1 MGNVTGPFIEA
12 SGWNFRFCR
21 IQNLKLL
28 TQVTRLLEIAAA
40 MSSAQEKVTGSGKL
54 DLSGVMAALAM
65 ANKQEGGNMVN
76 MANKQEGGR
85 TGFAKQSEKGRQS
98 FLHGGWRPEEGK
110 PENRRLNSSSEVSQ
124 QAVRSSEGLAQFLN
138 GLKGEKQ
145 QRSSDDPPSRQPS
158 PPPIEPN
165 LNLAVNHV
173 AHHANNQQANNSF
186 LHNLRKESLKSYGDQ
201 ETNRS
206 SDNPKPMSNSGRLA
220 DRKAIFEASSSSS
233 SSSSSIS
240 SSCSNSSSPD
250 TGKRTFSLPSP
261 SSPSPTGPSSAQQQ
275 KTFAPPRATEPAQ
288 YGAQS
293 LLEETGGLGRLAD
306 RKAKFETQHNSSSV
320 VGGINHQQPA
330 RPAPPTNIP
339 VATVFE
345 RKASKAGE
353 VQVQGSQ
360 GHLEDEEG
368 SLTSLLDSRDSQVA
382 QFLEVVTAMAGERA
396 KKTGDGRL
404 DMGGLLEA
412 LAAVEGIQVQ
422 EKETKEVSDKMQSRS
437 LAPRSKAQPSRKP
450 ETMLG
455 EERKVQG
462 LSGAGVEEGGEQ
474 VRQSWQEALRGARRP
489 QGLRGQS
496 EEVARSVRLRG
507 HSEEVAGAGEVKDVE
522 EGRRAGLRGD
532 GTVLAQPAMATLT
545 PTPPPLPPRD
555 LPQTRGSGAAPAL
568 PSSAPPPVL
577 QRPSQMMRAGGSTA
591 QPFVEEKSSVI
602 GELKNM
608 LEDGGSNRGTLGRSG
623 SSGFKLPP
631 PQDPVDTSNPQDP
644 TVKRIV
650 YNQYR
655 EMLKSYRTAQT

>member
-233 SSSSSIS
+233 SSSSSSFSI
-240 SSCSNSSSPD
+240 
-250 TGKRTFSLPSP
+250 TFSLN
-261 SSPSPTGPSSAQQQ
+261 T
-275 KTFAPPRATEPAQ
+275 
-288 YGAQS
+288 
-293 LLEETGGLGRLAD
+293 
-306 RKAKFETQHNSSSV
+306 
-320 VGGINHQQPA
+320 
-330 RPAPPTNIP
+330 
-339 VATVFE
+339 
-345 RKASKAGE
+345 
-353 VQVQGSQ
+353 
-360 GHLEDEEG
+360 
-368 SLTSLLDSRDSQVA
+368 
-382 QFLEVVTAMAGERA
+382 
-396 KKTGDGRL
+396 
-404 DMGGLLEA
+404 
-412 LAAVEGIQVQ
+412 
-422 EKETKEVSDKMQSRS
+422 
-437 LAPRSKAQPSRKP
+437 
-450 ETMLG
+450 
-455 EERKVQG
+455 
-462 LSGAGVEEGGEQ
+462 
-474 VRQSWQEALRGARRP
+474 
-489 QGLRGQS
+489 
-496 EEVARSVRLRG
+496 
-507 HSEEVAGAGEVKDVE
+507 
-522 EGRRAGLRGD
+522 
-532 GTVLAQPAMATLT
+532 
-545 PTPPPLPPRD
+545 
-555 LPQTRGSGAAPAL
+555 
-568 PSSAPPPVL
+568 
-577 QRPSQMMRAGGSTA
+577 
-591 QPFVEEKSSVI
+591 
-602 GELKNM
+602 
-608 LEDGGSNRGTLGRSG
+608 
-623 SSGFKLPP
+623 
-631 PQDPVDTSNPQDP
+631 
-644 TVKRIV
+644 
-650 YNQYR
+650 
-655 EMLKSYRTAQT
+655 

>member
-1 MGNVTGPFIEA
+1 METQLDNA
-12 SGWNFRFCR
+12 
-21 IQNLKLL
+21 
-28 TQVTRLLEIAAA
+28 QVTRLLEIAAA

-85 TGFAKQSEKGRQS
+85 TGFGKQSEKGRQS

-173 AHHANNQQANNSF
+173 AHDANNQQANNSF
-186 LHNLRKESLKSYGDQ
+186 LHNLRKESLKSYGVQ
-201 ETNRS
+201 ETNRSS
-206 SDNPKPMSNSGRLA
+206 SDNPKPMCNSGRLA
-220 DRKAIFEASSSSS
+220 DRKAIFESSSSSS

-250 TGKRTFSLPSP
+250 TGKRTFSLPSRPSPTGP
-261 SSPSPTGPSSAQQQ
+261 SSSRPSPTGPSSAQQQ

-293 LLEETGGLGRLAD
+293 LVEETGGLGRLAD
-306 RKAKFETQHNSSSV
+306 RKAKFEMQHNSSSV

-353 VQVQGSQ
+353 IQVQGSQ
-360 GHLEDEEG
+360 GQLEDDEG

-422 EKETKEVSDKMQSRS
+422 EKETKEVNDKTQSRS

-455 EERKVQG
+455 EEGKVQG

-555 LPQTRGSGAAPAL
+555 LPQSRGSGAPPAL
-568 PSSAPPPVL
+568 PSSAPPPPVL
-577 QRPSQMMRAGGSTA
+577 QRPSQMMRGGGSTA

-608 LEDGGSNRGTLGRSG
+608 LEDGGCNRGTLGRSG

>member
-65 ANKQEGGNMVN
+65 ANKQEGGNKVN
-76 MANKQEGGR
+76 MANKQEGCR
-85 TGFAKQSEKGRQS
+85 TEKGRQS
-98 FLHGGWRPEEGK
+98 FLHGGWRPEEAK
-110 PENRRLNSSSEVSQ
+110 PENRRLNSSSEMSQ
-124 QAVRSSEGLAQFLN
+124 HQAVRSSEGLAQFLN

-165 LNLAVNHV
+165 LNLAANHV

-186 LHNLRKESLKSYGDQ
+186 LHNLRKESLKNYGDQ

-261 SSPSPTGPSSAQQQ
+261 SRPCPTGPSSTQQQ

-293 LLEETGGLGRLAD
+293 LEEETGGLGRLAD

-320 VGGINHQQPA
+320 VGGINHQQLA
-330 RPAPPTNIP
+330 RHAPPTNIP

-353 VQVQGSQ
+353 IQVQVQGSKGQ
-360 GHLEDEEG
+360 PEDDEG

-422 EKETKEVSDKMQSRS
+422 EKETKEVSDKMPSRS

-555 LPQTRGSGAAPAL
+555 LPQTRGSAPAL
-568 PSSAPPPVL
+568 PSSAPPPAL
-577 QRPSQMMRAGGSTA
+577 QRPSQMMRAGGSTV

-608 LEDGGSNRGTLGRSG
+608 LEDGGSHRGTLGRSG

>member
-1 MGNVTGPFIEA
+1 M
-12 SGWNFRFCR
+12 
-21 IQNLKLL
+21 
-28 TQVTRLLEIAAA
+28 
-40 MSSAQEKVTGSGKL
+40 
-54 DLSGVMAALAM
+54 
-65 ANKQEGGNMVN
+65 
-76 MANKQEGGR
+76 
-85 TGFAKQSEKGRQS
+85 
-98 FLHGGWRPEEGK
+98 
-110 PENRRLNSSSEVSQ
+110 
-124 QAVRSSEGLAQFLN
+124 
-138 GLKGEKQ
+138 
-145 QRSSDDPPSRQPS
+145 
-158 PPPIEPN
+158 
-165 LNLAVNHV
+165 
-173 AHHANNQQANNSF
+173 
-186 LHNLRKESLKSYGDQ
+186 
-201 ETNRS
+201 
-206 SDNPKPMSNSGRLA
+206 
-220 DRKAIFEASSSSS
+220 
-233 SSSSSIS
+233 
-240 SSCSNSSSPD
+240 
-250 TGKRTFSLPSP
+250 
-261 SSPSPTGPSSAQQQ
+261 
-275 KTFAPPRATEPAQ
+275 
-288 YGAQS
+288 
-293 LLEETGGLGRLAD
+293 GRLAD

-330 RPAPPTNIP
+330 GPAPPTNIP

-360 GHLEDEEG
+360 GQVEDDEG

-422 EKETKEVSDKMQSRS
+422 EKETKEVSDKMPSRS

-496 EEVARSVRLRG
+496 EEVARCVRLRG

-555 LPQTRGSGAAPAL
+555 LPQTRGSGAALAL
-568 PSSAPPPVL
+568 PSSAPPPAL
-577 QRPSQMMRAGGSTA
+577 QRPSQMMRAGGSTV

-608 LEDGGSNRGTLGRSG
+608 LEDGGSHRGTLGRSG